1 MRDIKREI
9 CRQRGREREVRKK
22 EEREDKNE
30 FTRRNSSPHAEMEIL

>member
-9 CRQRGREREVRKK
+9 CRQRGRGREVRKRK
-22 EEREDKNE
+22 KRDKNE